1 MPKADATTRDSYMDT
16 QMRSTGVSWNRTAL
30 ASPKK
35 EQNRM
40 FTKTVT
46 NFSQVRYDNNGG
58 LNPQSPYK
66 RGLSLEVTTDVIGH
80 PKQWQR
86 ASNSTM
92 RNAKPG
98 LDLDID

>member
-1 MPKADATTRDSYMDT
+1 MCIRDS
-16 QMRSTGVSWNRTAL
+16 
-30 ASPKK
+30 
-35 EQNRM
+35 
-40 FTKTVT
+40 
-46 NFSQVRYDNNGG
+46 
-58 LNPQSPYK
+58 YK

-98 LDLDID
+98 LDLDIE